1 MAIRAPSELIKIID
15 DALQKHQMLS
25 TQANHALPLFPLLNL
40 LSFCCKENNLKTS
53 FHCLP
58 FSPCT
63 SLISPE
69 YIFHQSAALPPL
81 AAPAQIWKPTT
92 AKMNT
97 FLKMITFM
105 TTAAAASVEIQV
117 GSALLVS
124 STQQLE
130 PNIGSQKSHFALQM
144 AVAMKVSDNM
154 KMVKIFLFLKHSLP
168 QVMSPHQTTLTTT
181 QTIWRRPTQ

>member
-1 MAIRAPSELIKIID
+1 
-15 DALQKHQMLS
+15 MLS

-40 LSFCCKENNLKTS
+40 LSFCCKEHNLKTS

-97 FLKMITFM
+97 FLA
-105 TTAAAASVEIQV
+105 TTAAAASAQV

-144 AVAMKVSDNM
+144 AVAVKVSDNM
-154 KMVKIFLFLKHSLP
+154 KMVKISFSSNTPCH
-168 QVMSPHQTTLTTT
+168 
-181 QTIWRRPTQ
+181 R

>member
-1 MAIRAPSELIKIID
+1 
-15 DALQKHQMLS
+15 MLS
-25 TQANHALPLFPLLNL
+25 TQANQALPLFPLLNL
-40 LSFCCKENNLKTS
+40 LSFCCKEHNLKTS

-81 AAPAQIWKPTT
+81 AAPAQIWKPKT
-92 AKMNT
+92 ATMNT
-97 FLKMITFM
+97 FLL
-105 TTAAAASVEIQV
+105 TTAAAASVQIQV

-130 PNIGSQKSHFALQM
+130 PNIGSQCTHHFALQM
-144 AVAMKVSDNM
+144 AVAVKVSDNM
-154 KMVKIFLFLKHSLP
+154 NMVKIFLFFKHSLP
-168 QVMSPHQTTLTTT
+168 QVWSPHQTTLATTHP
-181 QTIWRRPTQ
+181 IWRRPRRYRWRRD

>member
-1 MAIRAPSELIKIID
+1 
-15 DALQKHQMLS
+15 MLS
-25 TQANHALPLFPLLNL
+25 TQPNHALPLFPLLNL
-40 LSFCCKENNLKTS
+40 LSFCCKEHNLKTS

-81 AAPAQIWKPTT
+81 AAPAQTWKPTT
-92 AKMNT
+92 ATMNT
-97 FLKMITFM
+97 FM
-105 TTAAAASVEIQV
+105 TATAAAASVQIQV

-130 PNIGSQKSHFALQM
+130 PNIGSQKSHFALLM
-144 AVAMKVSDNM
+144 AVAVKVSDNM
-154 KMVKIFLFLKHSLP
+154 EMVKISFSSNTPCHRYGHLTKLP
-168 QVMSPHQTTLTTT
+168 
-181 QTIWRRPTQ
+181 

>member
-1 MAIRAPSELIKIID
+1 
-15 DALQKHQMLS
+15 MLS

-40 LSFCCKENNLKTS
+40 LSFCCKENNLNTS

-81 AAPAQIWKPTT
+81 AAPAQTWKPTT
-92 AKMNT
+92 AKMIM
-97 FLKMITFM
+97 LLAS
-105 TTAAAASVEIQV
+105 TAAAASVEIQV

-130 PNIGSQKSHFALQM
+130 PNIGSQKYHFALQM
-144 AVAMKVSDNM
+144 AVAMKVSGAK
-154 KMVKIFLFLKHSLP
+154 KMVLYSFSLNTP
-168 QVMSPHQTTLTTT
+168 CHRYGHLTKPPWQLPKQSEEDRDDTSGAGT
-181 QTIWRRPTQ
+181 DHLITIHCI